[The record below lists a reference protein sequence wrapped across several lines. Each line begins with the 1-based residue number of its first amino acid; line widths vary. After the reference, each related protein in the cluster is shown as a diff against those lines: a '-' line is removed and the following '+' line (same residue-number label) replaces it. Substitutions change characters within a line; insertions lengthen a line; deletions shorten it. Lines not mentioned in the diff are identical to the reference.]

1 MNNKLS
7 LNDLLG
13 FTTSEVYFANIKLN
27 NKASESDPDN
37 PMADP
42 LNVFLTNPDELNRDW
57 LLKKTQRKYFKDGQ
71 DIALNFIRITE
82 AKNNIGL
89 LTSIVHI
96 TKRSRGSDGM
106 YSYEAEVM
114 EEFSKFFGRLVV
126 KYDRDNQNPYAPYR
140 KIKDAKVVAIL
151 PENCDIRKVT
161 DAMF

>member
-82 AKNNIGL
+82 AKKNIGL